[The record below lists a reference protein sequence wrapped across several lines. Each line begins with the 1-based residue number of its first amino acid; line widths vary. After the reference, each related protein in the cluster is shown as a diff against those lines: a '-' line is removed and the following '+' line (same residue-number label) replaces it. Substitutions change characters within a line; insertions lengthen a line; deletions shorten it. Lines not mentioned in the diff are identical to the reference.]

1 MIDATPLL
9 HLGLLLVRPGTL
21 IVAAPPFG
29 STFAPAAVKIGLT
42 VLLALVLVPVVDVPT
57 AASSIG
63 LAGTVVREFGIGL
76 AMALAIRALVAAAEF
91 GGHLVGFQ
99 MGLGYSAIVDP
110 QAGVRNNLL
119 AALYA
124 NVAVV
129 TFLLTNGHHAFLRAL
144 RDSYLRL
151 PIGAAQMADSLPAN
165 VSSLLGLI
173 FTLGVRLAAPVV
185 VVLIVVEL
193 AMALMA
199 RSAPALNLMADGA
212 SVRLMVGMMLLAV
225 VVPAAFG
232 VLASYATPVLEAGA
246 HAADAFR

>member
-29 STFAPAAVKIGLT
+29 STFAPASVKVGVT
-42 VLLALVLVPVVDVPT
+42 VLLALTLVPIVDVPT

-63 LAGTVVREFGIGL
+63 LAGAVVREFAIGL
-76 AMALAIRALVAAAEF
+76 AMAMAIRALVAAAEF

-129 TFLLTNGHHAFLRAL
+129 TFLITNGHHAFLRAL
-144 RDSYLRL
+144 RDSYIRL
-151 PIGAAQMADSLPAN
+151 PIGAGHIADSLPAN
-165 VSSLLGLI
+165 VASLLGLI
-173 FTLGVRLAAPVV
+173 FTLGMRLAAPVV
-185 VVLIVVEL
+185 AVLVVAEL
-193 AMALMA
+193 TMALMA

-212 SVRLMVGMMLLAV
+212 SVRLMVGMLLLSI

>member
-1 MIDATPLL
+1 MIDATALL

-21 IVAAPPFG
+21 VLAAPPFG

-42 VLLALVLVPVVDVPT
+42 VLLALTLAPLVEVPA

-63 LAGTVVREFGIGL
+63 LAGTMAREFAIGL

-129 TFLLTNGHHAFLRAL
+129 TFLITNGHHAFLRAL
-144 RDSYLRL
+144 RDSYTRL
-151 PIGAAQMADSLPAN
+151 PIGSGHIGDSLPQSVA
-165 VSSLLGLI
+165 SLLGLI
-173 FTLGVRLAAPVV
+173 FTLGLRLAAPVV
-185 VVLIVVEL
+185 VVLVVAEL

-212 SVRLMVGMMLLAV
+212 SVRLIIGLLLLGV
-225 VVPAAFG
+225 VVPAAFSI
-232 VLASYATPVLEAGA
+232 LAGYTTPVLEAGA
-246 HAADAFR
+246 RAADALR

>member
-1 MIDATPLL
+1 VIDATPLL

-21 IVAAPPFG
+21 VLAAPPFG
-29 STFAPAAVKIGLT
+29 ATYAPPAVKVGLT
-42 VLLALVLVPVVDVPT
+42 VLLALTLVPVVDVP
-57 AASSIG
+57 ASASAVA
-63 LAGTVVREFGIGL
+63 LAGTVVREFAIGL
-76 AMALAIRALVAAAEF
+76 ALALAVRALVGAAEF
-91 GGHLVGFQ
+91 GGHLIGFQ

-129 TFLLTNGHHAFLRAL
+129 TFLITNGHHVFLRGL
-144 RDSYLRL
+144 RDSYTRL
-151 PIGAAQMADSLPAN
+151 PIGVGHVGDSLPLN
-165 VSSLLGLI
+165 VASLLGLI

-185 VVLIVVEL
+185 VVLIVTEL

-212 SVRLMVGMMLLAV
+212 SVRLIIGMLLLAV
-225 VVPAAFG
+225 VVPAAFS
-232 VLASYATPVLEAGA
+232 VLTGYTTPVLEAGA

>member
-9 HLGLLLVRPGTL
+9 HLGLLLVRPGTVIL
-21 IVAAPPFG
+21 AAPPFG
-29 STFAPAAVKIGLT
+29 STFAPAAVKVGLT
-42 VLLALVLVPVVDVPT
+42 VLLALTLVPLVDVPT
-57 AASSIG
+57 TVSAIG
-63 LAGTVVREFGIGL
+63 LAGTVAREFAIGL
-76 AMALAIRALVAAAEF
+76 AMAMAIRALIAAAEF

-144 RDSYLRL
+144 RDSYARL
-151 PIGAAQMADSLPAN
+151 PIGSGQIGDSVPGN
-165 VSSLLGLI
+165 VASLLGLI

-185 VVLIVVEL
+185 VVIVVAEL
-193 AMALMA
+193 TMALMA

-212 SVRLMVGMMLLAV
+212 SVRLMVGMLLLAV
-225 VVPAAFG
+225 VVPTAFG

-246 HAADAFR
+246 RAADAFR

>member
-1 MIDATPLL
+1 MIDATPLI

-21 IVAAPPFG
+21 VLAAPPFG
-29 STFAPAAVKIGLT
+29 STFAPSAVKIGLT
-42 VLLALVLVPVVDVPT
+42 VLLALTLVPLVDVPA

-63 LAGTVVREFGIGL
+63 LAGTVAREFAIGL

-91 GGHLVGFQ
+91 GGYLVGFQ

-124 NVAVV
+124 NIAVV
-129 TFLLTNGHHAFLRAL
+129 TFLIVNGHHAFLRAL
-144 RDSYLRL
+144 RDSYVRL
-151 PIGAAQMADSLPAN
+151 PIGSGHIADSLPQSIA
-165 VSSLLGLI
+165 SLLGLI

-185 VVLIVVEL
+185 VVLVVAEL

-212 SVRLMVGMMLLAV
+212 SVRLIIGLLLLGV
-225 VVPAAFG
+225 VVPAAFTM
-232 VLASYATPVLEAGA
+232 LAGYTTPVLEAGA
-246 HAADAFR
+246 RAADALR